1 MNISKT
7 MEKLRKFP
15 VLIGQ
20 KKCVLSIDYE
30 NLEHSLIEDIDSD
43 ESDVSIYSD
52 TTYVDSFECNIEDC
66 TVSHTSTYKKENAS
80 DGYKTPS
87 LESFMNSTINIR
99 GSEIIQQ
106 MTFYAHKLRECE
118 QKLIEEYDISPVTVK
133 RWMEQL

>member
-1 MNISKT
+1 MQ
-7 MEKLRKFP
+7 KLRKFH

-20 KKCVLSIDYE
+20 KKCVLSIDCE
-30 NLEHSLIEDIDSD
+30 NLEHSLTEDIDSD

-66 TVSHTSTYKKENAS
+66 TVPHTSTYTKENAS

-106 MTFYAHKLRECE
+106 MTFYAHQLRECE
-118 QKLIEEYDISPVTVK
+118 KKLIEEYNISPATVK